1 MGLVPLSPLMSA
13 YDALLLDLDGCVRV
27 GREPTTRATV
37 AVSALR
43 AAGKRV
49 AFVTNDPARSG
60 EEVVRELWRMG
71 FQASLEEVVTV
82 GGAVQH
88 VLAEQHAWQT
98 AFVIGSDAM
107 FTHVEDAG
115 LRILNNTDLARRVDV
130 VVVAGHTAFDY
141 GELRIATQAVLG
153 GAGILAAG
161 RDRTFPMPDGR
172 WPGTGAVLAAL
183 EYATGATALSVGKPE
198 PQMFLTALDR
208 LSDAGVDQERVLVV
222 GDRVDADVAGA
233 HAAGLDAALVL
244 SGVSGLE
251 DAQAALS
258 GDRPVVA
265 VADTLGDLVLS
276 GSSALCAGPGGAPAS
291 ADRA

>member
-1 MGLVPLSPLMSA
+1 MLAPLLSA
-13 YDALLLDLDGCVRV
+13 YDAVLLDLDGCVRV
-27 GREPTTRATV
+27 GREPTPRATE
-37 AVSALR
+37 AVTALR

-49 AFVTNDPARSG
+49 VFVTNDPAHSG

-98 AFVIGSDAM
+98 AFVIGPDAM
-107 FTHVEDAG
+107 FAHVEDAG
-115 LRILNNTDLARRVDV
+115 LRILNQTDLARRVDV
-130 VVVAGHTAFDY
+130 VVVAGHERFDFD
-141 GELRIATQAVLG
+141 ELRTATRAVLN

-172 WPGTGAVLAAL
+172 WPGTGAVVAAL
-183 EYATGATALSVGKPE
+183 EYATEATALSVGKPD

-208 LSDAGVDQERVLVV
+208 LADDGVDPARTLVV
-222 GDRVDADVAGA
+222 GDRVDADIAGA

-244 SGVSGLE
+244 SGVSDVEAGE
-251 DAQAALS
+251 EALR
-258 GDRPVVA
+258 GERPVVA
-265 VADTLGDLVLS
+265 VATTLAELVLAG
-276 GSSALCAGPGGAPAS
+276 GSDRDGG
-291 ADRA
+291 